1 MADENF
7 KGSGLFALD
16 GLTGYFIAVALL
28 LSLLIGLNIWGCH
41 VQKVNQVRYYKVV
54 NAKQIPEF
62 GSPAIAA
69 KHRVYVETVK

>member
-7 KGSGLFALD
+7 KGSGIFALD
-16 GLTGYFIAVALL
+16 GISGLLIAVVIL
-28 LSLLIGLNIWGCH
+28 LSLLVGLNIWGWH
-41 VQKVNQVRYYKVV
+41 VQRKNQVRFYKIV

>member
-16 GLTGYFIAVALL
+16 GLSGYFIAVAIL
-28 LSLLIGLNIWGCH
+28 LSLLIGLNIWGWH
-41 VQKVNQVRYYKVV
+41 VQRTNQVKYFKIV

-62 GSPAIAA
+62 GSPVIAA